1 MTGHHDAN
9 HQRARG
15 ISRRQLLSG
24 TGAGAALVLGC
35 SIPAPGQCSDEPKV
49 LKRGDRVEIEGAAEE
64 VIERAYELGHEY
76 EKKHGGCC
84 RCTVAACQDAIPFVP
99 VDVGLFRG
107 STCLD
112 GGATPVG
119 VQNCGAFTGAG
130 MVIGHLCGSTRG
142 ETFEGSAKLAHD
154 LLHKV
159 YHRFKEHYGTVLCR
173 DVRKGAEGD
182 CPHVVGLAAQ
192 WVAEVLLAEF
202 TDYQPPEEPEAKE
215 PEDKKAEEKEA
226 EKKKPGDEKAAGEKP
241 EKKEPE
247 KKKAGGAGEE
257 KT

>member
-1 MTGHHDAN
+1 MTSHIDTNRKGP
-9 HQRARG
+9 RG

-24 TGAGAALVLGC
+24 TGAGAALLLGG
-35 SIPAPGQCSDEPKV
+35 SLPAPGQCGEKPKV
-49 LKRGDRVEIEGAAEE
+49 LKLGDRVELDCPAEE
-64 VIERAYELGHEY
+64 IIRRAYELGYRY
-76 EKKHGGCC
+76 EKEHGGCA
-84 RCTVAACQDAIPFVP
+84 RCTVAACQDAIPLVA

-112 GGATPVG
+112 GGATPVN

-142 ETFEGSAKLAHD
+142 ETFEGSAKLAHE

-159 YHRFKEHYGTVLCR
+159 YDRFKEEYGTVLCR

-182 CPHVVGLAAQ
+182 CPEVVGRAAQ

-202 TDYQPPEEPEAKE
+202 TDYEPPEEPKAKE
-215 PEDKKAEEKEA
+215 GDRAQGKE
-226 EKKKPGDEKAAGEKP
+226 
-241 EKKEPE
+241 
-247 KKKAGGAGEE
+247 
-257 KT
+257 